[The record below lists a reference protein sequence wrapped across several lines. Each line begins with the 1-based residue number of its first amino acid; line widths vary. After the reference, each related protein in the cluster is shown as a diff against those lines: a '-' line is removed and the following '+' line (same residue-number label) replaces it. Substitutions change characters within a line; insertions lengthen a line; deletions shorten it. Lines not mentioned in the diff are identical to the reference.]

1 MQYPDGRWMEGVWTQ
16 GLLTTVLSKLTEANY
31 EEPLEEP
38 KNRRYQT
45 HIRIKVL
52 EKEQNP

>member
-1 MQYPDGRWMEGVWTQ
+1 MGTMQYPDGRWMEGVWTQ

-38 KNRRYQT
+38 KNRGYQT

-52 EKEQNP
+52 